1 MNKFFRKLKKSNRI
15 CRYIYYFISIVYIV
29 SLFFFIKNLLSLAG
43 IETILRIV
51 FIIFFILY
59 IILYCFWNLLN
70 LLRRKYKAL
79 IITSIISFIF
89 IIIFCVGSYYINMV
103 YKNID
108 NITESKK
115 LMYTTY
121 LISLKD
127 TDFDNDSN
135 IGILDD
141 ENKIEW
147 NVLAQ
152 KLYSEEKL
160 ANSIT
165 DYNDY
170 NIMLRDL
177 YNEEIDAI
185 FVPGNYVTLFSSEE
199 EYQNIAS
206 ETKILYEYSEEM
218 DNQDLILASNK
229 DFNEPLTFLLMG
241 VDSETSGL
249 NANAA
254 FNGDTLML
262 ISFNPTTLTATMVS
276 IPRDT
281 YVPIA
286 CNNNRYAKINSSAAY
301 GTSCVIDTVS
311 NFLDVEIDYYVK
323 INFKGVVDLVEAL
336 KGIEV
341 DVEAPT
347 YNADAYDGMMCEQNS
362 DRLFGDHL
370 VCIEPGLQTLN
381 GEQALAYA
389 RNRHLYIG
397 SDLDR
402 IRHQQQV
409 VEAIANKALQFS
421 SISDLKDILDAISNN
436 VATNMDTNTILSGY
450 NVIKNMVSNVLGG
463 EDLININKAYLE
475 TYSLPVYVPSMGTT
489 TSAQG
494 YYVDSLED
502 IKHALK
508 VTLGLEDEEV
518 IKSFSF
524 SVNEPYEISS
534 PGRGLRNEKS
544 SSTLPNFI
552 GSTVSEAESFCN
564 EHGISFNVEYV
575 DPDSTHY
582 NPNVAVGL
590 IGDQS
595 ASIGVL
601 LSTVD
606 SLTVYVV
613 NSREV
618 VSDEPEESTSSQT
631 KPANPDDSKNNS
643 SDSSST
649 GEKDDEN
656 SKNEGQDSTNDPNKD
671 EENNPDEKLPDI
683 IFGE

>member
-170 NIMLRDL
+170 NVMLRDL

-241 VDSETSGL
+241 VDSETPGL

-463 EDLININKAYLE
+463 EDLLDIKKAYLE
-475 TYSLPVYVPSMGTT
+475 T
-489 TSAQG
+489 
-494 YYVDSLED
+494 
-502 IKHALK
+502 
-508 VTLGLEDEEV
+508 
-518 IKSFSF
+518 
-524 SVNEPYEISS
+524 
-534 PGRGLRNEKS
+534 
-544 SSTLPNFI
+544 
-552 GSTVSEAESFCN
+552 
-564 EHGISFNVEYV
+564 
-575 DPDSTHY
+575 
-582 NPNVAVGL
+582 
-590 IGDQS
+590 
-595 ASIGVL
+595 
-601 LSTVD
+601 
-606 SLTVYVV
+606 
-613 NSREV
+613 
-618 VSDEPEESTSSQT
+618 
-631 KPANPDDSKNNS
+631 
-643 SDSSST
+643 
-649 GEKDDEN
+649 
-656 SKNEGQDSTNDPNKD
+656 
-671 EENNPDEKLPDI
+671 
-683 IFGE
+683 

>member
-1 MNKFFRKLKKSNRI
+1 MKKFFRKLKKSNRVL
-15 CRYIYYFISIVYIV
+15 RYIYYIVSIVYIV
-29 SLFFFIKNLLSLAG
+29 TLFFFIKSLLSLSG
-43 IETILRIV
+43 IETVLRIV
-51 FIIFFILY
+51 FIVFFILY

-79 IITSIISFIF
+79 IITSIVSVIF

-103 YKNID
+103 YSNID
-108 NITESKK
+108 NITEDDR
-115 LMYTTY
+115 LMYTSY
-121 LISLKD
+121 LIALKD
-127 TDFDNDSN
+127 TEFDNDSSV
-135 IGILDD
+135 GMLDS
-141 ENKIEW
+141 ENEIEW
-147 NVLAQ
+147 NVLAR

-165 DYNDY
+165 DYTDY
-170 NIMLRDL
+170 NEMIRDL
-177 YNEEIDAI
+177 YNGDIDAI
-185 FVPGNYVTLFSSEE
+185 FVPGNYVTLFSNEE
-199 EYQNIAS
+199 QYQNISS
-206 ETKILYEYSEEM
+206 ETKVLYEYSEEM
-218 DNQDLILASNK
+218 ANQDLVLSSDK
-229 DFNEPLTFLLMG
+229 TFDEPLTFLLMG
-241 VDSETSGL
+241 VDSEKAGL

-262 ISFNPTTLTATMVS
+262 ITFNPTTLTATMVS

-323 INFKGVVDLVEAL
+323 INFKGVVELVDAI
-336 KGIEV
+336 GGVEV

-347 YNADAYDGMMCEQNS
+347 YNSDKYDGMMCEQNS
-362 DRLFGDHL
+362 DRHFGSSL

-389 RNRHLYIG
+389 RNRHMYIG
-397 SDLDR
+397 GDLDR

-409 VEAIANKALQFS
+409 VEAIASKALQFS
-421 SISDLKDILDAISNN
+421 SITDLQNILNAISSNI
-436 VATNMDTNTILSGY
+436 ATNMDTNTILSGY
-450 NVIKNMVSNVLGG
+450 SVVKNMVSNVIGG
-463 EDLININKAYLE
+463 EDLLNINKAYLE
-475 TYSLPVYVPSMGTT
+475 TYSLPVYVPSMGYT

-502 IKHALK
+502 IRHALK

-518 IKSFSF
+518 IKTFSF
-524 SVNEPYEISS
+524 SVNESYEITS
-534 PGRGLRNEKS
+534 PGSGLRQEKS

-552 GSTVSEAESFCN
+552 GSTVSVAEEFCN
-564 EHGISFNVEYV
+564 EHGIDFHIEYV
-575 DPDSTHY
+575 DPDSEHY

-595 ASIGVL
+595 EFIGVL

-606 SLTVYVV
+606 ELTVYVV
-613 NSREV
+613 NSRE
-618 VSDEPEESTSSQT
+618 SISEEPDNGDETNSGT
-631 KPANPDDSKNNS
+631 DSEDENNS
-643 SDSSST
+643 SDNN
-649 GEKDDEN
+649 EN
-656 SKNEGQDSTNDPNKD
+656 SED
-671 EENNPDEKLPDI
+671 NPDDGNEDDTTGDDITDI
-683 IFGE
+683 ILGN